1 MSLKTRALDCTALQA
16 GLGESPQNVGLA
28 PLLTIKKKINDS
40 PVELPFQFVDQ
51 MRLLTAARSAV
62 VSDVVQVSVE

>member
-1 MSLKTRALDCTALQA
+1 M
-16 GLGESPQNVGLA
+16 GLA

-40 PVELPFQFVDQ
+40 PVELLFQFVDQ
-51 MRLLTAARSAV
+51 TRLLTAARSAV